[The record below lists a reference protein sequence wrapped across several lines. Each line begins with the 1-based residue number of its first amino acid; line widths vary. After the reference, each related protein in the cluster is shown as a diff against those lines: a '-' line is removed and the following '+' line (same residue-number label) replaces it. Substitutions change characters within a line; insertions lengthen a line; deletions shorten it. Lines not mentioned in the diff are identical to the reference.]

1 MKERIVWVLGAVSV
15 VAVIAL
21 VINSGKEPEKK
32 WVDITPEVEAYYK
45 EHDDFFQVKSPGD
58 IPGDLEWKDGS
69 ELESFASPDAKQGGT
84 LNFWMSDFP
93 RALRFVGPEASGS
106 FRRHVLDNNALG
118 LVHRHPNAEF
128 DFCPGLAKS
137 WALSKDGKT
146 IYYKLDPDARYS
158 DGEPVKA
165 KDFFF
170 TFFFMRSKHINAPWY
185 NDYYGKEKFTGVA
198 IYDEHTISIS
208 FYKAKPDLLDRISI
222 RPVPF
227 HFYQKHGLDE
237 DYVKEYNWR
246 FEPTTGAYEVLEEN
260 IKKGK
265 SVTLTRVKGWWAN
278 DKKFFKNR
286 FNPSKIRVTVYRDPT
301 VAFEAFRK
309 GDVDLHGLNLPE
321 YWNKKLPDKDE
332 LVQKGYIHKV
342 KFFNDVPRPTWALR
356 LNVFRPL
363 LNNRDIRIGLQHAMN
378 IQLVIDEVL
387 NGEVDKVERMKTVA
401 DGYGP
406 RSHPTLVAR
415 EFSVEKA
422 QEHFAK
428 AGFKERGADGI
439 LKNADGKRL
448 AFTLTTGYKRLKEV
462 PTVLKNE
469 AKKAGVEINIEILEQ
484 TLAWKK
490 AAEKKHDISLSA
502 LNVSPEMYPRFW
514 EPYHS
519 DNAYKEGEGAKFKG
533 DGKFE
538 EDGSLKD
545 GLSLKPN
552 TNNTTVTADKELDAL
567 IKQYRDSEDLEEI
580 TRLAHQIME
589 KLHAH
594 GAYIPGWAKPWYRLG
609 HWRYVKFPK
618 DFNVRLS
625 RDTEEY
631 SVHWID
637 EDMKKETLAARKSG
651 TAFDPQILVFDKFR
665 SK

>member
-1 MKERIVWVLGAVSV
+1 MKERIVWVLGAVAV

-21 VINSGKEPEKK
+21 VINSGKEPEKE

-45 EHDDFFQVKSPGD
+45 EHDDFFQVKSSGD

-69 ELESFASPDAKQGGT
+69 ELEPFASPDAKQGGT
-84 LNFWMSDFP
+84 LNFWMQDFP
-93 RALRFVGPEASGS
+93 RTLRFVGPEANGA
-106 FRRHVLDNNALG
+106 FRGYMLDDNAVT

-128 DFCPGLAKS
+128 DFHPGLAES
-137 WALSKDGKT
+137 WALSKDRKT
-146 IYYKLDPDARYS
+146 AYYKLDPDARYS
-158 DGEPVKA
+158 DGKPVKP

-170 TFFFMRSKHINAPWY
+170 HFFFMRSKHINAPWY
-185 NDYYGKEKFTGVA
+185 NDYFGKEKFTGIA

-208 FYKAKPDLLDRISI
+208 YYKAKPDLFDKISI

-227 HFYQKHGLDE
+227 HFYQKHGLDK
-237 DYVKEYNWR
+237 DFVKEYNWR

-260 IKKGK
+260 VKKGK
-265 SVTLTRVKGWWAN
+265 SVTLTRVKDWWAN

-286 FNPSKIRVTVYRDPT
+286 FNPEKTRLTVYREPT

-309 GDVDLHGLNLPE
+309 GDVDWHGLALAE
-321 YWNKKLPDKDE
+321 HWYKKLPDDDE
-332 LVQKGYIHKV
+332 LVQKGHIHKV
-342 KFFNDVPRPTWALR
+342 TFYNDVPRPTWALR
-356 LNVFRPL
+356 LNASRPL
-363 LNNRDIRIGLQHAMN
+363 LNNRDIRIGMQHAMN
-378 IQLVIDEVL
+378 IQQVIDEVFR
-387 NGEVDKVERMKTVA
+387 GDFERMKTVA

-448 AFTLTTGYKRLKEV
+448 AFTLTTGYKRLKDV

-469 AKKAGVEINIEILEQ
+469 AKKAGVEINIEILEM

-519 DNAYKEGEGAKFKG
+519 DNAYKEEGDA
-533 DGKFE
+533 KFE

-545 GLSLKPN
+545 GLNLKPN
-552 TNNTTVTADKELDAL
+552 TNNSTVTAGKELDAL
-567 IKQYRDSEDLEEI
+567 IKQYRESENLEEI
-580 TRLAHQIME
+580 THLAHEIIG

-594 GAYIPGWAKPWYRLG
+594 AAYIPGWTKPWYRLG
-609 HWRYVKFPK
+609 HWRWVRYPK

-625 RDTEEY
+625 RDPEEY
-631 SVHWID
+631 NVHWID
-637 EDMKKETLAARKSG
+637 EDMKKETLAARKNS
-651 TAFDPQILVFDKFR
+651 TAFDPQILVFEKFR

>member
-1 MKERIVWVLGAVSV
+1 MKERIVWILGGIAV

-21 VINSGKEPEKK
+21 VINSGKEPEKE

-45 EHDDFFQVKSPGD
+45 EHAGFFQVKSPGD
-58 IPGDLEWKDGS
+58 IPDDLEWKDGS
-69 ELESFASPDAKQGGT
+69 ELEPFSSPDAKQGGT
-84 LNFWMSDFP
+84 LNYWMQDFP
-93 RALRFVGPEASGS
+93 RTLRFVGPEANGA
-106 FRRHVLDNNALG
+106 FRGYMLDDNAVALI
-118 LVHRHPNAEF
+118 HRHPNAEF
-128 DFCPGLAKS
+128 DFYPGLAKS

-146 IYYKLDPDARYS
+146 AYYKLDPDSRYS
-158 DGEPVKA
+158 DGKSVKA

-170 TFFFMRSKHINAPWY
+170 HFFFMRSEHINAPWY
-185 NDYYGKEKFTGVA
+185 NDYFGKEKFTSIA
-198 IYDEHTISIS
+198 IYDDHTISIS
-208 FYKAKPDLLDRISI
+208 YHKAKPDLLDRISI

-227 HFYQKHGLDE
+227 HFYQKHGLDK

-260 IKKGK
+260 VKKGK
-265 SVTLTRVKGWWAN
+265 SVTLTRVKDWWAN

-286 FNPSKIRVTVYRDPT
+286 YNPQKTRLTVYREPT

-309 GDVDLHGLNLPE
+309 GDVDWQGLALAE
-321 YWNKKLPDKDE
+321 YWYKKLANDDE
-332 LVQKGYIHKV
+332 LVQNGYIHKV
-342 KFFNDVPRPTWALR
+342 TFYNDVPRPTWALR
-356 LNVFRPL
+356 LNASRPL
-363 LNNRDIRIGLQHAMN
+363 LSNPDIRVGLQHAMN
-378 IQLVIDEVL
+378 IQQVIDEVFR
-387 NGEVDKVERMKTVA
+387 GDFERMKTVA

-406 RSHPTLVAR
+406 RSHPTLMAR

-428 AGFKERGADGI
+428 AGFKERGTDGI
-439 LKNADGKRL
+439 LKNADGNRL
-448 AFTLTTGYKRLKEV
+448 SFTLTTGYKRLKDV

-519 DNAYKEGEGAKFKG
+519 DNAYKEEGDAKFS
-533 DGKFE
+533 

-545 GLSLKPN
+545 GLNLKPN
-552 TNNTTVTADKELDAL
+552 TNNSTVTADKELDVL
-567 IKQYRDSEDLEEI
+567 IKQYRESEDLEEI
-580 TRLAHQIME
+580 TRLAHEIIG

-594 GAYIPGWAKPWYRLG
+594 AAYIPGWTKPWYRLG
-609 HWRYVKFPK
+609 HWRWVRYPK

-625 RDTEEY
+625 RDPEEY
-631 SVHWID
+631 NVHWVD
-637 EDMKKETLAARKSG
+637 EDMKKETLAARKNSAG
-651 TAFDPQILVFDKFR
+651 FDPQILVFEKFR

>member
-1 MKERIVWVLGAVSV
+1 MKERIVWALGAGAV
-15 VAVIAL
+15 VAVITL
-21 VINSGKEPEKK
+21 IINSAKEPEKE

-45 EHDDFFQVKSPGD
+45 EHGDFFQVKTPDD
-58 IPGDLEWKDGS
+58 IPDNLEWKDGS
-69 ELESFASPDAKQGGT
+69 EHESFASPDAKQGGT
-84 LNFWMSDFP
+84 LNYFMSDFP
-93 RALRFVGPEASGS
+93 RTLRFVGPEANGA
-106 FRRHVLDNNALG
+106 FRGYMLDDNVVA

-128 DFCPGLAKS
+128 GFYPGLAKS
-137 WALSKDGKT
+137 WAISDDGKT
-146 IYYKLDPDARYS
+146 AYYKLDPDARYS

-170 TFFFMRSKHINAPWY
+170 AFYFMRSKHINAPWY
-185 NDYYGKEKFTGVA
+185 NDYFGKEKFTSIA
-198 IYDEHTISIS
+198 IYDEDTISIS
-208 FYKAKPDLLDRISI
+208 YYKAKPDLLDKISI

-246 FEPTTGAYEVLEEN
+246 FEPTTGAYEVLEDN
-260 IKKGK
+260 VKKGK
-265 SVTLTRVKGWWAN
+265 SVTLTRVEDWWAN

-286 FNPSKIRVTVYRDPT
+286 FNPSKVRITVYRDPT

-309 GDVDLHGLNLPE
+309 GDVDWHPLNLPE
-321 YWNKKLPDKDE
+321 FWNKKLPNDDE
-332 LVQKGYIHKV
+332 LIQKGYIHKV

-356 LNVFRPL
+356 LNASRPL
-363 LNNRDIRIGLQHAMN
+363 LNNRDIRIGLQYAIN
-378 IQLVIDEVL
+378 FQLVIDEVL
-387 NGEVDKVERMKTVA
+387 NGEVDKVERMRTVA

-428 AGFKERGADGI
+428 AGFNERGTDGI
-439 LKNADGKRL
+439 LKNADGHRL
-448 AFTLTTGYKRLKEV
+448 SFTLTTGYKRLKDV

-469 AKKAGVEINIEILEQ
+469 AKKAGVEINIEILEM

-490 AAEKKHDISLSA
+490 AAEKKHDISLAA

-519 DNAYKEGEGAKFKG
+519 DNAYKEEGDSKFK
-533 DGKFE
+533 

-545 GLSLKPN
+545 DLNLKPN

-567 IKQYRDSEDLEEI
+567 INQYRESENLEEI
-580 TRLAHQIME
+580 TRLAHEIAE

-594 GAYIPGWAKPWYRLG
+594 AAYIPGWAKPWYRLG
-609 HWRYVKFPK
+609 HWRWVRYPE

-625 RDTEEY
+625 RDPEEY
-631 SVHWID
+631 NVHWID
-637 EDMKKETLAARKSG
+637 VEMKKKTQTAKKDG
-651 TAFDPQILVFDKFR
+651 TMFDPQILVFDKFR